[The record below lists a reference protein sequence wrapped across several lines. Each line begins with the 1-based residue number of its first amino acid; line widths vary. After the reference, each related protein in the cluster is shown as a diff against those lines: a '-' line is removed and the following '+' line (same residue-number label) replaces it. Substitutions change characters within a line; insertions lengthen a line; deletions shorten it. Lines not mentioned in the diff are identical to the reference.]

1 MNSMAHNG
9 NIFQLYQRSQSPMP
23 NQELHQE
30 KENTEPRPTTRVLA
44 VTSGK
49 GGVGKTAV
57 VANVAV
63 LLARM
68 NKRILILDADLGLAN
83 IDVVFGLAPEKNLT
97 HFFSEEM
104 ELDSILADGPAGI
117 KILPAGSGVQRFT
130 RLDSRQKMRLLDA
143 LDSMHNDFDVVL
155 IDTEAGISE
164 NVTYFNTAAQEI
176 LVVTTPEPTAITD
189 AYALMKLLSS
199 QYHEKHFNLIVN
211 CVRSEDEALQVF
223 RKLTMVADR
232 YLDISI
238 DYLGSIPHDRQMVDA
253 IRQQQVIVD
262 LFPTSKISMA
272 FDALAR
278 TIADEPLHMEPKG
291 SIQFF
296 WKRLLDL
303 GGR

>member
-1 MNSMAHNG
+1 MA
-9 NIFQLYQRSQSPMP
+9 QQESQQDTDISD
-23 NQELHQE
+23 Q
-30 KENTEPRPTTRVLA
+30 RPTTRVLA

-57 VANVAV
+57 VANTAV
-63 LLARM
+63 LLAQM
-68 NKRILILDADLGLAN
+68 GKRVLILDADLGLAN
-83 IDVVFGLAPEKNLT
+83 IDVVFGLAPGKNLT

-104 ELDSILADGPAGI
+104 ELDEIMADGPAGI

-130 RLDSRQKMRLLDA
+130 RLDSRQKMRLLEA
-143 LDSMHNDFDVVL
+143 LDSMHNDFDIVL

-189 AYALMKLLSS
+189 AYALMKLLST
-199 QYHEKHFNLIVN
+199 QYHEKHFNLIAN
-211 CVRSEDEALQVF
+211 CVRSEEEGMDVF

-238 DYLGSIPHDRQMVDA
+238 EYLGSIPTDPQMVDA
-253 IRQQQVIVD
+253 IRQQQVIVE
-262 LFPTSKISMA
+262 LFPTSKISQA
-272 FDALAR
+272 FDSLAR
-278 TIADEPLHMEPKG
+278 TIADEPRHMEPKG

-296 WKRLLDL
+296 WKRLLDF
-303 GGR
+303 GGK